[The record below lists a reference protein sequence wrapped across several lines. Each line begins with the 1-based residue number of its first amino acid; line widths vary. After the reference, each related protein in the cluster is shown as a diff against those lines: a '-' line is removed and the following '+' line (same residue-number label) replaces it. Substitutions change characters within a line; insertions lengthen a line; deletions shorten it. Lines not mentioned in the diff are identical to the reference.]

1 MPKVISMQEEIQN
14 TNFPNTRKPLTGII
28 IANPTSGSYKREKQ
42 QIEETVTYL
51 QNDGWD
57 VELKLTENQ
66 GDGRKFTKEAVKQGL
81 DIVVAVGGDGTINE
95 IIQELAGSQTA
106 LGVLP
111 SGTVNVWAR
120 ETGIPL
126 ENAGAREI
134 LLKGQIRSIDLGRV
148 NDRYFLLMSTI
159 GFDAEVTHAVEKKPI
174 KRLGIFGYIALG
186 TWLGI
191 GYPNFQVVLQLGKRT
206 RRIQVLQV
214 VIGNT
219 QLYAGT
225 IKFTWQAK
233 FDDGILDVC
242 VVRSTTL
249 LQRFGILFDFLLR
262 RPQRQQWVRYETAD
276 LVKVHTKDPVAIQ
289 VDGDPAG
296 YTRGSGEPTTFAIA
310 HKALKVIVPQEL
322 PEQLFSQDTKHSSH
336 ATESQQRKAE

>member
-1 MPKVISMQEEIQN
+1 MQEEIQESRRQN
-14 TNFPNTRKPLTGII
+14 IRKYVTAIV

-51 QNDGWD
+51 QNNGWD
-57 VELKLTENQ
+57 VKLKLTENQ
-66 GDGRKFTKEAVKQGL
+66 GDGRKFAKEAVTQGL
-81 DIVVAVGGDGTINE
+81 NVVVAVGGDGTINE
-95 IIQELAGSQTA
+95 VIQELAGSQTA

-126 ENAGAREI
+126 DNPGAREV
-134 LLKGQIRSIDLGRV
+134 LLKGQTRSIDLGRV
-148 NDRYFLLMSTI
+148 NDHYFLLMSTI
-159 GFDAEVTHAVEKKPI
+159 GFDAEVTHTVEKKPI
-174 KRLGIFGYIALG
+174 KRFGVLGYIVLG

-191 GYPNFQVVLQLGKRT
+191 GYPNFQAVLQLDKRT
-206 RRIQVLQV
+206 RRFQVLQV

-233 FDDGILDVC
+233 LDDGILDIC

-249 LQRFGILFDFLLR
+249 LGRIGILFDFLLR

-276 LVKVHTKDPVAIQ
+276 HVKIHTKKPIAIQ
-289 VDGDPAG
+289 VDGDPIG
-296 YTRGSGEPTTFAIA
+296 YTKGSGEPTTFAIA

-322 PEQLFSQDTKHSSH
+322 PEALFSPM
-336 ATESQQRKAE
+336 ATRPLQTSES

>member
-1 MPKVISMQEEIQN
+1 MQEGIQEVRLPEAGKK
-14 TNFPNTRKPLTGII
+14 TADVV
-28 IANPTSGSYKREKQ
+28 IANPTAGSYEREKD
-42 QIEETVTYL
+42 QIKETITYL
-51 QNDGWD
+51 RDNGWD
-57 VELKLTENQ
+57 AELKLTKDQ
-66 GDGRKFTKEAVKQGL
+66 GDARKFTREAVKRGL
-81 DIVVAVGGDGTINE
+81 DAVVAVGGDGTINE
-95 IIQELAGSQTA
+95 VIQELAGSNTA

-111 SGTVNVWAR
+111 GGTVNIWAR
-120 ETGIPL
+120 ETGIPRNDL
-126 ENAGAREI
+126 PEAREV
-134 LLKGQIRSIDLGRV
+134 LLKGQTRRIDLGRV
-148 NDRYFLLMSTI
+148 NKRYFLLMSTI

-174 KRLGIFGYIALG
+174 KRFGVLGYIMLG

-191 GYPNFQVVLQLGKRT
+191 GYPNFQVVLQTGERT
-206 RRIQVLQV
+206 RRMKVVQV

-242 VVRSTTL
+242 IVHSTSFL
-249 LQRFGILFDFLLR
+249 GRIGILIDFLLR

-276 LVKVHTKDPVAIQ
+276 IIKVHTKKPVAIQ

-296 YTRGSGEPTTFAIA
+296 YTSSSEPTTFAVA

-322 PEQLFSQDTKHSSH
+322 PEKLFSAHQTHPLSAAKP
-336 ATESQQRKAE
+336 